1 MSYDP
6 SNFSAPSGNAMA
18 LLSGAQSLAN
28 GSPTAS
34 TTAAAWVTL
43 PPTTTDGVSFS
54 KKILMRAVPV
64 SQNHCRSR
72 VGDANDLTN
81 YKEQAGVYTWLSGT
95 TFHDLYEF
103 SSDDE
108 CVFFRDVPS
117 TILLEEIEG
126 VRTGSGYEV
135 QFSSTYNH
143 SLVWRLEL

>member
-6 SNFSAPSGNAMA
+6 INFSSPSDNAMA
-18 LLSGAQSLAN
+18 LLSGAQSLTN

-34 TTAAAWVTL
+34 TATAAWITL

-54 KKILMRAVPV
+54 KPILMRAVPI
-64 SQNHCRSR
+64 SGNHCRSR
-72 VGDANDLTN
+72 VGDANDQNN
-81 YKEQAGVYTWLSGT
+81 YKEQAGLYTWLSST

-108 CVFFRDVPS
+108 CVFHRDAPS

-135 QFSSTYNH
+135 QFDSTYNH
-143 SLVWRLEL
+143 SLVWRLGL